1 MIENKQNNNN
11 SNIEDLRLDQT
22 NRPTRIN
29 GSDLLTA
36 VQVANAQ
43 SIALRPSMIKTR
55 DNIMGDNI
63 TAEFPKYE
71 ISGKSQG
78 KHEANHYISLSLVHD
93 MLRDSKFCK
102 VLSQIALKYS
112 LDLGKPSDF
121 SLSGERLPLILDGL
135 FFNTISH
142 SCDEE
147 GNKCLNFDLSK
158 YPFIDEN
165 IKITDLKVLNILAQD
180 IHLNIDLANDEVQRK
195 DFYNEFY
202 DNFLSK
208 NLSDLLLSNR
218 DLTITILEKLG
229 DRNADSIKAG
239 LNNRDRYM
247 FLKLS
252 EDITDYSLTLDKG
265 VKSCLLLFE
274 SMIKQDKKEFLSK
287 VFKKVYCGGVRGVKG
302 FSYTEDKKLEVNTAR
317 IRFFESNLEDKIGI
331 SYDDYAQSLVELG
344 KIVWNFY
351 QEDFKPENWEI
362 VNKKGTLKLGDRATR
377 IETDFNIFESSDKAF
392 SYSSN
397 PAGVDIDLYSAKSGD
412 PKESELLRKE
422 FKDIMNELKTR
433 KEFILSRL
441 NNIRENLG
449 KTYDSDSE
457 YIELQTEEHE
467 INMIIQNHKPN
478 PELRIWQIIDLMKV
492 EYGVSALPY

>member
-1 MIENKQNNNN
+1 M
-11 SNIEDLRLDQT
+11 
-22 NRPTRIN
+22 
-29 GSDLLTA
+29 
-36 VQVANAQ
+36 
-43 SIALRPSMIKTR
+43 
-55 DNIMGDNI
+55 
-63 TAEFPKYE
+63 
-71 ISGKSQG
+71 
-78 KHEANHYISLSLVHD
+78 
-93 MLRDSKFCK
+93 
-102 VLSQIALKYS
+102 
-112 LDLGKPSDF
+112 
-121 SLSGERLPLILDGL
+121 
-135 FFNTISH
+135 
-142 SCDEE
+142 
-147 GNKCLNFDLSK
+147 
-158 YPFIDEN
+158 
-165 IKITDLKVLNILAQD
+165 
-180 IHLNIDLANDEVQRK
+180 
-195 DFYNEFY
+195 
-202 DNFLSK
+202 
-208 NLSDLLLSNR
+208 
-218 DLTITILEKLG
+218 
-229 DRNADSIKAG
+229 
-239 LNNRDRYM
+239 
-247 FLKLS
+247 
-252 EDITDYSLTLDKG
+252 
-265 VKSCLLLFE
+265 
-274 SMIKQDKKEFLSK
+274 
-287 VFKKVYCGGVRGVKG
+287 
-302 FSYTEDKKLEVNTAR
+302 
-317 IRFFESNLEDKIGI
+317 EDKIGI

-392 SYSSN
+392 SYSTN